1 MTTEK
6 ILNHDSSD
14 LHDEHDSQTNN
25 QSNHMNQKNHSAD
38 KWDIPSDW
46 EVAELGKITEKIG
59 DGLHGT
65 PEYINCSEYF
75 FINGNNLKD
84 GTIHISE
91 GTKCVSEEEYLK
103 HKKDL
108 KYKSILLSINGT
120 IGSVAF
126 FKNEKIVLGKSAAY
140 INCKDENIDFLF
152 HYLQSKTV
160 INFFEGELTGS
171 TIRNLSLK
179 SIREIPIPLPPLP
192 EQKAIAQVLSTA
204 DAAIHTTEK
213 LIAQKELRKKWL
225 MQQLLTGKKRLK
237 GFENTKWH
245 LKSLEEVA
253 EFKNGKAH
261 ENTIDENGKY
271 IVVNSKFISTDG
283 KVFKC
288 SNENLCPLFI
298 DDIVMVM
305 SDIPN
310 GKALAKCFYIEEN
323 EKYTLN
329 QRICAIRAF
338 KNTDSR
344 FLFFILNRNIHY
356 LSFDNGVGQTNLKK
370 EEVLECPLLIPEKE
384 EQTAIAQVLQAA
396 DKEISLLKMKSEKL
410 KEQKKGL
417 MQVLL
422 TGKIRLNYDS
432 SDFYDSN
439 EKN

>member
-1 MTTEK
+1 MAATKNTKAFYNTE
-6 ILNHDSSD
+6 
-14 LHDEHDSQTNN
+14 
-25 QSNHMNQKNHSAD
+25 
-38 KWDIPSDW
+38 IPSDW

-84 GTIHISE
+84 GTIHISA

-126 FKNEKIVLGKSAAY
+126 FKNEKIVLGKSTAY
-140 INCKDENIDFLF
+140 INCKDENVDFLF

-237 GFENTKWH
+237 GFGGEWEDVELGELLDYEQPTKYLVSNTLYDDSYSTPVLTAGKTFVLGYTDEEH
-245 LKSLEEVA
+245 GICNDLPVVIFDDFTTASKYVDFPFKAKSSAMKLLRPKTNVILKYVFEAMQLMNYAV
-253 EFKNGKAH
+253 GGH
-261 ENTIDENGKY
+261 ERHWI
-271 IVVNSKFISTDG
+271 SKFVYLT
-283 KVFKC
+283 VP
-288 SNENLCPLFI
+288 CPPI
-298 DDIVMVM
+298 
-305 SDIPN
+305 
-310 GKALAKCFYIEEN
+310 
-323 EKYTLN
+323 
-329 QRICAIRAF
+329 
-338 KNTDSR
+338 
-344 FLFFILNRNIHY
+344 
-356 LSFDNGVGQTNLKK
+356 
-370 EEVLECPLLIPEKE
+370 E

-396 DKEISLLKMKSEKL
+396 DKEINLLKAKVEKL
-410 KEQKKGL
+410 REQKKWL

-422 TGKIRLNYDS
+422 TGKKRLNLDS
-432 SDFYDSN
+432 SDFYD
-439 EKN
+439 